1 MALSPSLRI
10 STGISG
16 TFWNQKHPVRREADS
31 YDHPEGFHKLR
42 KSARSMVVGGLVFYL
57 KLRYNFFMHIITRKT
72 LIQFW
77 EKHPDSR
84 MALMRWFKIV
94 QKTEFNSFDELT
106 QVFPSAD
113 QLDRWIIFNIG
124 GNKYRLIT
132 SIHFNRGKVYIRYV
146 LTHAEYDRGD
156 WKK

>member
-1 MALSPSLRI
+1 
-10 STGISG
+10 
-16 TFWNQKHPVRREADS
+16 
-31 YDHPEGFHKLR
+31 
-42 KSARSMVVGGLVFYL
+42 
-57 KLRYNFFMHIITRKT
+57 MHIITRKT

-84 MALMRWFKIV
+84 MALLRWFKIV
-94 QKTEFNSFDELT
+94 QKTEFHSFAELR

-113 QLDRWIIFNIG
+113 KLDHWVIFNIG

-132 SIHFNRGKVYIRYV
+132 SIHFNRGKVYVRHV

-156 WKK
+156 WKNDTRN